1 MVDVDSPVT
10 DAEEELVDAV
20 VTAETFVGC
29 NCGNVNVVNPGAD
42 CSVPAWAELVV
53 VEVDAGC
60 PIEGNVNIPR
70 GDAPGADTLFTD
82 NPGDPIIRGTAPE
95 AAVASDEVDP
105 LLAGFTGDD
114 MNTNGAGTEG
124 TADVGGKVNTIG
136 VTAAAAVDEVI
147 LPGTETV
154 RDEEAP
160 RTEEETLLT
169 ESVSTVSEVVAL

>member
-1 MVDVDSPVT
+1 MLDVDSPVT

-29 NCGNVNVVNPGAD
+29 NVNVVNPGAV
-42 CSVPAWAELVV
+42 CSVPARAELVV

-60 PIEGNVNIPR
+60 PIDGNVNIPR

-124 TADVGGKVNTIG
+124 TADIGGKVNTIG

-147 LPGTETV
+147 LLGTETA
-154 RDEEAP
+154 RDEGTP
-160 RTEEETLLT
+160 VTETLLT
-169 ESVSTVSEVVAL
+169 ESMCTVSEVVAL